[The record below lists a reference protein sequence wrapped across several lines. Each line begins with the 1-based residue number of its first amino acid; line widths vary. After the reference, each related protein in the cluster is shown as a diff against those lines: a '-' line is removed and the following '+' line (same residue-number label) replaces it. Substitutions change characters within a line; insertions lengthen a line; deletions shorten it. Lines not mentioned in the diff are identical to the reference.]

1 MRKKI
6 IALTALLALTAF
18 SGCQSAVTTDVTTP
32 ITTTTAE
39 ITTTTAETTTTTAE
53 TTTTTT
59 EITTTTAE
67 TTTVETTTAETTTTA
82 ADDPNLFRGTGYTI
96 SVDDTW
102 LDCTEYLDLIAELAE
117 DTEIAQKIDITAEQ
131 MQELGDAVFF
141 HSSYSSSFNV
151 VISETGEK
159 INELELLQLSII
171 IKEQYSSGTGYSC
184 QSCERVTVNGYR
196 ALKVD
201 LTSKDPATNADIKMV
216 VYLFYPGTKQI
227 GFTFSAFAEEFDT
240 VVVDFEK
247 VLNTVS
253 FD

>member
-18 SGCQSAVTTDVTTP
+18 SGCKSAGTTDVTTP
-32 ITTTTAE
+32 VTTTTAEITTTTAE

-53 TTTTTT
+53 TTT
-59 EITTTTAE
+59 
-67 TTTVETTTAETTTTA
+67 VETTTAETTTTA
-82 ADDPNLFRGTGYTI
+82 AEDPNLFRGTGYTI
-96 SVDDTW
+96 SVDDVW
-102 LDCTEYLDLIAELAE
+102 LDCTEYLDSIAELAE
-117 DTEIAQKIDITAEQ
+117 GTDFAQEINVTAEQ
-131 MQELGDAVFF
+131 MQELGDAVFY
-141 HSSYSSSFNV
+141 HSLYGSSFNV
-151 VISETGEK
+151 VISDTGQEM
-159 INELELLQLSII
+159 NEFALLQLSII

-196 ALKVD
+196 GLKVD
-201 LTSKDPATNADIKMV
+201 LTSKDPATNADLKLV
-216 VYLFYPGTKQI
+216 AYLFYPGTKQI